1 MQKEENKDDEN
12 QKSDLCNKQLNFR
25 LNIIDNDEIIFLNNE
40 YFVDTKTCSIHQLKI
55 NVYKIIGFINDKVTY
70 TL

>member
-12 QKSDLCNKQLNFR
+12 QKSDLCKQLNFR

-55 NVYKIIGFINDKVTY
+55 NVYKIIGFINDKVPY